1 MKITFLCHGAGNGG
15 AERVITTLAS
25 EFSKKGYMVQLVTTN
40 EANND
45 YKIDTRINRDIV
57 LSNKHNILLR
67 SVDRVVQLRN
77 CIKAFNPECII
88 SFSSIPNMQAV
99 VATLGLNCKVI
110 ISERTDPSRYPA
122 SLIGKGLRRMLYP
135 LSDKIVFQTNEAKEY
150 FPEHIK
156 RKSNIIPN
164 PIRNDLPEPNLAV
177 SEKRIIGIG
186 SLGEQKNWA
195 MSLEACKIFFEVYPE
210 YTFDIFGEGP
220 YRQELQKI
228 IDKNEILRNRVHLRG
243 FSVNVMEELIK
254 SKMYIS
260 SSNYEGISNA
270 MLEALATGI
279 PTICTDCPVGG
290 ARENIINGVNGI
302 LISVGDSKALSEAM
316 KSVAADEEL
325 CKKLSSNSVV
335 IRETLNLDRIVQM
348 WENEVKEICKKQ

>member
-25 EFSKKGYMVQLVTTN
+25 EFSQKGYMVQLITTN

-45 YKIDTRINRDIV
+45 YKIDREIKKDIV

-67 SVDRVVQLRN
+67 SVDRVVQLRK

-88 SFSSIPNMQAV
+88 SFSSIPNMQAL
-99 VATLGLNCKVI
+99 VATLGLKCKVI

-122 SLIGKGLRRMLYP
+122 SLLGRSMRRILYP
-135 LSDKIVFQTNEAKEY
+135 LSGKIIFQTNEAKEY
-150 FPEHIK
+150 FPECIK
-156 RKSNIIPN
+156 RKSRIIPN
-164 PIRNDLPEPNLAV
+164 PIRNDLPESNL
-177 SEKRIIGIG
+177 SINEKRIIGIG
-186 SLGEQKNWA
+186 SLGEQKNWV
-195 MSLEACKIFFEVYPE
+195 MSLEACKLFFEVYPE

-220 YRQELQKI
+220 YRGELQKI
-228 IDKNEILRNRVHLRG
+228 IDEDKMLRNRVHLCG
-243 FSVNVMEELIK
+243 FSANVIEELIK

-290 ARENIINGVNGI
+290 ARENIVTGISGI
-302 LISVGDSKALSEAM
+302 LIPVGDSTALYEAM
-316 KSVAADEEL
+316 KSIAADEEL
-325 CKKLSSNSVV
+325 CKKLSSNSME
-335 IRETLNLDRIVQM
+335 IRETLNLNRIVQM
-348 WENEVKEICKKQ
+348 WENEVKEICIKK